1 MIHSGSPL
9 PWRVMVMEVS
19 GAGLGCG
26 NGGGRLFLEVK
37 GPFLPPTALV
47 RFAMVATLR
56 RSSDP

>member
-26 NGGGRLFLEVK
+26 NGGGRLFLEVN
-37 GPFLPPTALV
+37 GPFPPTAL
-47 RFAMVATLR
+47 RFAMVALR
-56 RSSDP
+56 RSDP